1 MTENYDPNSVKLSLE
16 PPYRDDNGKP
26 IPDLRDITQDGQLVF
41 EEKQSP
47 SAALGPQLKRLH
59 ELITSRKR
67 EFRSITETRVLANGA
82 GIVDSERASGT
93 YWRRPSIFEFSSKP
107 RKSQPTS
114 ERYDTTFRG
123 GAIQHERSF
132 GYAQLFARY
141 KQPFC
146 KRRYFYKYEPDRW
159 NCRIWIGDYYPDC
172 ASSSDLAPSIIAPT
186 PPQASVAVMN
196 TQIGITTRDA
206 GIRKAAGILR
216 HAALSTAEE
225 IERAGRSG
233 TGGVAQGRHDT
244 GYWATALRLRQ
255 ACWALL
261 PAALPP
267 GSGSKGSNRTSK
279 DILLGFALEGCT
291 PPPYRRLAHGI
302 IPTNNTQQ
310 KNQANDDKPPPL
322 LLFPQLQNR
331 RLRVSLRIN
340 GKKYSCPID
349 SQTGSPAPPG
359 TRTGS
364 TGQTLNNLMRD
375 AQQEVIEHEIFQEAT
390 QARFAGIL
398 ISQLSATLI
407 ELDVTQE
414 MSLLFERVAMDEE
427 DLDEEVTVTN
437 PSEADVVTCML
448 IRQIL
453 VVLLARAHRGA
464 LLDGMSA
471 SSTTPAPNAPAA
483 IRKQVPILGP
493 IVSLLRYHTQGEA
506 FQSTLHHR
514 LDQSLALSGEALL
527 RIEDKHLIQV
537 TFQSPTSLKLH
548 VVQSQITVHDHGQ
561 LGSFLRT
568 DVAGRIVQFV
578 QEVGKEFLKEPNKLD
593 RISGEYDRSWFVD
606 RLGWLVYEHLTG
618 SARAGY
624 TQPGLI
630 QSIIK
635 ETTPIWRF
643 IDTCANIDISL
654 GVLDVLNVGA
664 KVCACLGTTGTLI
677 KENSSLYASKV
688 LGEVEVISKLTAAI
702 QSGQGKCTCLYP
714 DHAIPACSDKD
725 LCYFDCPGIASRWM
739 DSAFAKKA
747 TKIAMAN
754 VFLYLSH
761 VHHKAPRRSIRSI
774 RSLGVGT
781 SAAGVVHRI
790 GLGGLS
796 VRRIALLA
804 LKCVGLGRPD
814 AWECLNVEED
824 LESCGGCAY
833 PFFPGQK
840 PGVDCSAIPGVEDVA
855 CLMATPT
862 TSTTLSYLP
871 SMLVFASPVPA
882 TFSGLGALKSRRTI
896 ERPSVEE
903 QYFQALAEEHERA
916 ASQARQRLEEARR
929 RQRHQREV
937 EAQLLL
943 QQQLAADNDACDAYA
958 EHMHRRS
965 QAAFIER
972 QKRAQQQ
979 DFLRSLFEEQRRTQ
993 AERVAELH
1001 RKRVEEAKAEQER
1014 RRKVQ
1019 EEAEAEQARRHLA
1032 ARADDEE
1039 KLRQFFQALAI
1050 RRSSVPA
1057 PSKKAE
1063 DIPIPIRVPASAPSS
1078 PKVPERSSSPAPSVA
1093 SDSSDASLNS
1103 IAQLQGKYES
1113 LRSGFTFP
1121 SNLAFAPSKGPV
1133 TPASAPTLLYN
1144 PTNAPV
1150 HAYENALTNLLTE
1163 LDAVESFGDEH
1174 VRDVR
1179 RSLVKSVEAELETLE
1194 EKKRAA
1200 WRGQQE
1206 TVAPTVVEPISPP
1219 AEPTLVPEPV
1229 SVSQPEA
1236 DPTPRTIELGSVST
1250 YVPTD
1255 DSSDPV
1261 SWLATRLSE
1270 APESEDNEVKVVRE
1284 NLLVSLSTPATGTL
1298 VVETQPAETQV
1309 QAGPATV
1316 DPIESEISAP
1326 QPSEPTISGMPE
1338 PSAES
1343 TSTPAESSTEPADES
1358 VPEPEVTETH
1368 TPGSLPEP
1376 TVTQLK
1382 VEQVAEQDSSSVDE
1396 LSTLAPESESTLI
1409 SSVGVVSEPELIA
1422 KDEETPIPTQ
1432 VESTPTQPKSENESE
1447 VNAPSPIKEAAS
1459 ATFVHIYPDSDSDS
1473 DIDLN
1478 IDLASEIGEADKK
1491 SGDEFELI

>member
-1 MTENYDPNSVKLSLE
+1 MDC
-16 PPYRDDNGKP
+16 PPHC
-26 IPDLRDITQDGQLVF
+26 
-41 EEKQSP
+41 SP
-47 SAALGPQLKRLH
+47 L
-59 ELITSRKR
+59 
-67 EFRSITETRVLANGA
+67 
-82 GIVDSERASGT
+82 
-93 YWRRPSIFEFSSKP
+93 
-107 RKSQPTS
+107 
-114 ERYDTTFRG
+114 
-123 GAIQHERSF
+123 
-132 GYAQLFARY
+132 
-141 KQPFC
+141 
-146 KRRYFYKYEPDRW
+146 
-159 NCRIWIGDYYPDC
+159 
-172 ASSSDLAPSIIAPT
+172 
-186 PPQASVAVMN
+186 
-196 TQIGITTRDA
+196 
-206 GIRKAAGILR
+206 
-216 HAALSTAEE
+216 
-225 IERAGRSG
+225 
-233 TGGVAQGRHDT
+233 
-244 GYWATALRLRQ
+244 
-255 ACWALL
+255 
-261 PAALPP
+261 
-267 GSGSKGSNRTSK
+267 
-279 DILLGFALEGCT
+279 
-291 PPPYRRLAHGI
+291 
-302 IPTNNTQQ
+302 
-310 KNQANDDKPPPL
+310 
-322 LLFPQLQNR
+322 
-331 RLRVSLRIN
+331 
-340 GKKYSCPID
+340 
-349 SQTGSPAPPG
+349 
-359 TRTGS
+359 
-364 TGQTLNNLMRD
+364 
-375 AQQEVIEHEIFQEAT
+375 
-390 QARFAGIL
+390 
-398 ISQLSATLI
+398 
-407 ELDVTQE
+407 
-414 MSLLFERVAMDEE
+414 
-427 DLDEEVTVTN
+427 
-437 PSEADVVTCML
+437 
-448 IRQIL
+448 
-453 VVLLARAHRGA
+453 
-464 LLDGMSA
+464 
-471 SSTTPAPNAPAA
+471 
-483 IRKQVPILGP
+483 
-493 IVSLLRYHTQGEA
+493 
-506 FQSTLHHR
+506 
-514 LDQSLALSGEALL
+514 
-527 RIEDKHLIQV
+527 
-537 TFQSPTSLKLH
+537 
-548 VVQSQITVHDHGQ
+548 
-561 LGSFLRT
+561 
-568 DVAGRIVQFV
+568 
-578 QEVGKEFLKEPNKLD
+578 
-593 RISGEYDRSWFVD
+593 
-606 RLGWLVYEHLTG
+606 
-618 SARAGY
+618 
-624 TQPGLI
+624 
-630 QSIIK
+630 
-635 ETTPIWRF
+635 
-643 IDTCANIDISL
+643 
-654 GVLDVLNVGA
+654 
-664 KVCACLGTTGTLI
+664 
-677 KENSSLYASKV
+677 
-688 LGEVEVISKLTAAI
+688 
-702 QSGQGKCTCLYP
+702 TCLTST
-714 DHAIPACSDKD
+714 H
-725 LCYFDCPGIASRWM
+725 
-739 DSAFAKKA
+739 
-747 TKIAMAN
+747 
-754 VFLYLSH
+754 SH
-761 VHHKAPRRSIRSI
+761 
-774 RSLGVGT
+774 
-781 SAAGVVHRI
+781 
-790 GLGGLS
+790 
-796 VRRIALLA
+796 
-804 LKCVGLGRPD
+804 
-814 AWECLNVEED
+814 
-824 LESCGGCAY
+824 
-833 PFFPGQK
+833 
-840 PGVDCSAIPGVEDVA
+840 
-855 CLMATPT
+855 PT

-943 QQQLAADNDACDAYA
+943 QQQLAAVSQVRTPQRSPYQTPRKLFGRALPPTSDVIFEFDSRDNDACDAYA

-1039 KLRQFFQALAI
+1039 KLRQFFQALVSAIGAAPAEPQSSDLERKNVSSPTIPLFEFVTNLTPQAI

-1396 LSTLAPESESTLI
+1396 LSTLAPESESTL
-1409 SSVGVVSEPELIA
+1409 VEQMPETELIA